1 MATDPALVAAAAG
14 LVGVVLGS
22 TGTLVAA
29 HIQRK
34 GSKDQAEATVRAAVT
49 TARFQYTGALEQQ
62 NRIAQRTAYV
72 GFIAATHAFQQ
83 VLRREAPAAGRTNS
97 DPLREP
103 QRALRDAYIA
113 VELEGPPS
121 VLTAADAVL
130 GIGGAVTQFVY
141 NDADL
146 METWRILHNAARTQ
160 EAAGIALRAL
170 RDVQRVLAETPPDE
184 RQALSSH
191 NDQARQEHEDG
202 LQTPAARW
210 YEAHREAQRAVYDT
224 VGLLTGDQ
232 AEELLLDA
240 SAFPHNALER
250 VMHVS
255 REFEEAAARFVQVAR
270 DYLNDTHPE
279 IT

>member
-1 MATDPALVAAAAG
+1 MDSALVAAGAG

-22 TGTLVAA
+22 AGTLAAA

-49 TARFQYTGALEQQ
+49 TARFQYAGALEQQ

-72 GFIAATHAFQQ
+72 GFIAATHGFRQT
-83 VLRREAPAAGRTNS
+83 LRSEVPGRTNP
-97 DPLREP
+97 DPLREA

-121 VLTAADAVL
+121 VLTAADAVVAT
-130 GIGGAVTQFVY
+130 GGALAQFIY
-141 NDADL
+141 NDAEL
-146 METWRILHNAARTQ
+146 MEAWRTLHNAARTQ
-160 EAAGIALRAL
+160 ERATTALQAL
-170 RDVQRVLAETPPDE
+170 RDVQRVLAQTQPDE
-184 RQALSSH
+184 RGALSNR
-191 NDQARQEHEDG
+191 NDQARQDHENG

-210 YEAHREAQRAVYDT
+210 FAAYQEARQAVYDT
-224 VGLLTGDQ
+224 GGLLTDDQ

-240 SAFPHNALER
+240 SLFPQNALER
-250 VMHVS
+250 VLHVTS
-255 REFEEAAARFVQVAR
+255 EFEETAARFVQVAR
-270 DYLNDTHPE
+270 IYLNDTQPE